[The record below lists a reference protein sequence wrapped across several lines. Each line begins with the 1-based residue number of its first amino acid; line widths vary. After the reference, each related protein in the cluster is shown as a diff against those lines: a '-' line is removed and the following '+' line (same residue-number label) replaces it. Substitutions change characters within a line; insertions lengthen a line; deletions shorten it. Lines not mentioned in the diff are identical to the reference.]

1 MHFKKKYNKEVRTY
15 LQGLRPFKDNL
26 PKKFKSI
33 FKKRGFLYSEILAKW
48 QSIVGD
54 EISKKSYPASLKF
67 VDENSANLILSVK
80 RGDEIQ
86 IEYSKNKIIDKINSF
101 FGYDLIKNIKLV
113 TFSKIYEKKLKTNR
127 LLLKNSYNKFESK
140 IKDIKNDNIKI
151 AFLKLINT
159 IKK

>member
-1 MHFKKKYNKEVRTY
+1 M
-15 LQGLRPFKDNL
+15 
-26 PKKFKSI
+26 
-33 FKKRGFLYSEILAKW
+33 
-48 QSIVGD
+48 
-54 EISKKSYPASLKF
+54 
-67 VDENSANLILSVK
+67 DENSANLILSVK